1 MHENNGKIADNF
13 IGIYPVSKTLRF
25 ELKPVGKTQE
35 YIEKHGILD
44 EDLKRA
50 GDYKS
55 VKKIIDA
62 YHKYFIDEALNGIQL
77 DGLKNYYELY
87 EKKRD
92 NNEEKEFQKIQMSLR
107 KQIVKRFSEHPQYK
121 YLFKKELIKNV
132 LPEFTKDNAEEQT
145 LVKSF
150 QEFTTYFEGFHQNRK
165 NMYSDE
171 EKSTAIAYRV
181 VHQNLP
187 KYIDNMR
194 IFSMILNTD
203 IRNHLPELLNNL
215 KMKINITAIEEYFS
229 IDGFN
234 KVITQSGIDTYN
246 TILGAFSTDKNTKIK
261 GLNEYIN
268 LYNQKNKTKLPKLKI
283 LFKQIL
289 SDRDKI
295 SFIPEQ
301 FHSDVEVLDAIDSFY
316 NRLLQFV
323 IENKEQLNIRTLL
336 TNIMIYDLNKIYV
349 KNDTS
354 ISAISNYIFCDW
366 SYISK
371 AVQGNYD
378 LESVDKNKRTAA
390 YVEKREKA
398 LSKVKM
404 YSMGELNLFLYNYSC
419 DTCHVEEY
427 FKRRIV
433 EILDKMHCAYETC
446 ENLHNRE
453 LLNNISLC
461 QNRKA
466 ISELKVLL
474 DSVKELQWLLKP
486 LMIGQEEADKEE
498 VFYVELLRMWEELE
512 PITLLYNKVR
522 NYVTKKPYSLEKVK
536 LNFYKSTLLGGWDKN
551 KEKDNLGIILLKDG
565 QYYLGIMNRKNNKI
579 VDNIPSAKTGNI
591 YKKMEYKLLTKVS
604 ANLPR
609 IFLKDK
615 YNPPKEMLEKYEKG
629 THLKGEN
636 FCIDDCRELIDFFK
650 NGIMQYEDW
659 AQFDFKF
666 SDTELYDDIS
676 AFYKEVEHQGYKITF
691 KDIDETYIDR
701 LVNEGKLYL
710 FKIYNKD
717 FSPYSKGTK
726 KLHTLYWEV
735 LFSQKNL
742 RNITYKLNGNA
753 EIFFRKASI
762 KSEDVVIHKAGIPIK
777 NKDPQNNKKESIFEY
792 DLIKNKR
799 FTCDKYQFHVPITM
813 NFKALGENHFNRKV
827 NQLIHDAENMYIIGI
842 DRGERN
848 LLYLC
853 MIDMKGNIVKQMS
866 LNEIISHD
874 KNKLEHKRDYHLL
887 LKTREEENKSA
898 RRSWQTINTIKELK
912 EGYLSQVIHVI
923 TNLIVEYNAIVV
935 LEDLNL
941 GFKQGRQKFERQVYQ
956 KFEKMLIDKL
966 NFLVDKTKGIDENGG
981 LLRAYQFTDEFKGF
995 KQLGKQSGFLY
1006 YVPPWNT
1013 SKMDPTTG
1021 FVNLFM
1027 TKYETIEKSRK
1038 FIQNFI
1044 SITYN
1049 EDRKYFEFLFDY
1061 SVFTSKADGSRL
1073 KWTVCS
1079 KGKRIETY
1087 RNPEKN
1093 NEWDTKKVDLSY
1105 ELKKLLNDYGVSI
1118 FNGDLRNQMIK
1129 IEAADFYKKFMKL
1142 FSLIVQMRN
1151 SDAQEDKLISPVL
1164 NDRGEFFETGKNEIT
1179 PIDADANGAYNI
1191 ARKGLWIIE
1200 KIKDTD
1206 IEQLDKVKLVISN
1219 KEWLQYAQEHTSNLN
1234 DFI

>member
-1 MHENNGKIADNF
+1 MHENNGKIAENF

-203 IRNHLPELLNNL
+203 IRSDLTELFNNL
-215 KMKINITAIEEYFS
+215 KTKMDITIVEEYFA

-234 KVITQSGIDTYN
+234 KVVNQKGIDVYN
-246 TILGAFSTDKNTKIK
+246 TILGAFSTDDNTKIK

-268 LYNQKNKTKLPKLKI
+268 LYNQKNKAKLPKLKP

-301 FHSDVEVLDAIDSFY
+301 FDSDTEVLEAVDMFY

-323 IENKEQLNIRTLL
+323 IENEGQITISKLL
-336 TNIMIYDLNKIYV
+336 TNFSAYDLNKIYV
-349 KNDTS
+349 KNDTT
-354 ISAISNYIFCDW
+354 ISAISNDLFDDW

-371 AVQGNYD
+371 AVRENYD
-378 LESVDKNKRTAA
+378 SENVDKNKRAAA
-390 YVEKREKA
+390 YEEKKEKA
-398 LSKVKM
+398 LSKIKM
-404 YSMGELNLFLYNYSC
+404 YSIEELNFFVKKYSC
-419 DTCHVEEY
+419 NECHIEGY
-427 FKRRIV
+427 FERRIL
-433 EILDKMHCAYETC
+433 EILDKMRYAYESC
-446 ENLHNRE
+446 KILHDKG
-453 LLNNISLC
+453 LINNISLC
-461 QNRKA
+461 QDRQA
-466 ISELKVLL
+466 ISELKDFL
-474 DSVKELQWLLKP
+474 DSIKEVQWLLKP
-486 LMIGQEEADKEE
+486 LMIGQEQADKEE
-498 VFYVELLRMWEELE
+498 AFYTELLRIWEELE

-522 NYVTKKPYSLEKVK
+522 NYVTKKPYTLEKVK
-536 LNFYKSTLLGGWDKN
+536 LNFYKSTLLDGWDKN

-565 QYYLGIMNRKNNKI
+565 QYYLGIMNRRNNKI
-579 VDNIPSAKTGNI
+579 ADDAPLAKTDNV
-591 YKKMEYKLLTKVS
+591 YRKMEYKLLTKVS

-615 YNPPKEMLEKYEKG
+615 YNPSEEMLEKYEKG

-650 NGIMQYEDW
+650 KGIKQYEDW
-659 AQFDFKF
+659 GQFDFKF
-666 SDTELYDDIS
+666 SDTESYDDIS

-691 KDIDETYIDR
+691 RDIDETYIDS

-710 FKIYNKD
+710 FQIYNKD

-726 KLHTLYWEV
+726 NLHTLYWEM
-735 LFSQKNL
+735 LFSQQNL
-742 RNITYKLNGNA
+742 QNIVYKLNGNA
-753 EIFFRKASI
+753 EIFYRKASI
-762 KSEDVVIHKAGIPIK
+762 NQKDVVVHKADLPIK
-777 NKDPQNNKKESIFEY
+777 NKDPQNSKKESMFDY
-792 DLIKNKR
+792 DIIKDKR

-827 NQLIHDAENMYIIGI
+827 NRLIHDAENMHIIGI

-848 LLYLC
+848 LIYLC
-853 MIDMKGNIVKQMS
+853 MIDMKGNIVKQIS
-866 LNEIISHD
+866 LNEIISYD
-874 KNKLEHKRDYHLL
+874 KNKLEHKRNYHQL
-887 LKTREEENKSA
+887 LKTREDENKSA
-898 RRSWQTINTIKELK
+898 RQSWQTIHTIKELK

-923 TNLIVEYNAIVV
+923 TDLMVEYNAIVV
-935 LEDLNL
+935 LEDLNF

-966 NFLVDKTKGIDENGG
+966 NYLVDKSKGMDEDGG
-981 LLRAYQFTDEFKGF
+981 LLHAYQLTDEFKSF

-1006 YVPPWNT
+1006 YIPAWNT
-1013 SKMDPTTG
+1013 SKLDPTTG
-1021 FVNLFM
+1021 FVNLFY
-1027 TKYETIEKSRK
+1027 TKYESVEKSK
-1038 FIQNFI
+1038 EFINNFT
-1044 SITYN
+1044 SILYN
-1049 EDRKYFEFLFDY
+1049 QEREYFEFLFDY
-1061 SVFTSKADGSRL
+1061 SAFTSKAEGSRL

-1079 KGKRIETY
+1079 KGERVETY
-1087 RNPEKN
+1087 RNPKKN
-1093 NEWDTKKVDLSY
+1093 NEWDTQKIDLTF
-1105 ELKKLLNDYGVSI
+1105 ELKKLFNDYSI
-1118 FNGDLRNQMIK
+1118 SLLDGDLREQMGK
-1129 IEAADFYKKFMKL
+1129 IDKADFYKKFMKL
-1142 FSLIVQMRN
+1142 FALIVQMRN
-1151 SDAQEDKLISPVL
+1151 SDEREDKLISPVL
-1164 NDRGEFFETGKNEIT
+1164 NKYGAFFETGKNERM
-1179 PIDADANGAYNI
+1179 PLDADANGAYNI

-1200 KIKDTD
+1200 KIKNTD
-1206 IEQLDKVKLVISN
+1206 VEQLDKVKLTISN
-1219 KEWLQYAQEHTSNLN
+1219 KEWLQYAQEHIL
-1234 DFI
+1234 